1 MEAFA
6 SQPPVAP
13 GGSVDVTP
21 VAGGTS
27 MPALPSAM
35 KELARFYLNLSGSSS
50 LGASGD
56 SAGVTA
62 SAAALGGLACP
73 SSSAAGAAT
82 ICGAGATPA
91 GAGVL
96 PDASAAVPGVSG
108 EQQRRVRSRS
118 RGRRSRSSD
127 DRTDRRAKKRSRRRS
142 PSPGRSSRRWEK
154 RYRSSS
160 DSSEDE
166 RADASPRDGGA
177 RTGGSTW
184 DYDRPRSYTRVNPDQ
199 SGARRRSP
207 GPSGVADDDR
217 SSTFESVDFA
227 RDDSFRAVLGL
238 IREFHDMA
246 EPATVPGA
254 RCKTSLASAYGLAAD
269 SYPAF
274 SLPLS
279 PLLSTLLIDIN
290 SDLSKFMEDQTVHGF
305 LPVPGRRQW
314 RYYGTSTSSF
324 PGPYSVPPGM
334 TSITMEK
341 ASEVRKRSVSL
352 SASQV
357 SSMETMLSGMC
368 EVASWLDWWLSTC
381 GGYRDLLPV
390 EARADFE
397 RLMMSGSRALEFLAS
412 TTLGNLVLSRR
423 DALLAD
429 VRSTVPAEEVA
440 RLRYSPLPQSA
451 SIFPHALLDSAL
463 LKMRAAASDAL
474 VQRTLHPPRIPRE
487 PAASGQASGSTTARS
502 GQASTSGAAQTP
514 KQSVSSSSSGQ
525 SGQGKKKGKG
535 KAPFSSSSRG
545 SGPSGGKGK
554 GAGKKSA

>member
-1 MEAFA
+1 M
-6 SQPPVAP
+6 
-13 GGSVDVTP
+13 
-21 VAGGTS
+21 
-27 MPALPSAM
+27 
-35 KELARFYLNLSGSSS
+35 
-50 LGASGD
+50 
-56 SAGVTA
+56 
-62 SAAALGGLACP
+62 
-73 SSSAAGAAT
+73 
-82 ICGAGATPA
+82 
-91 GAGVL
+91 
-96 PDASAAVPGVSG
+96 
-108 EQQRRVRSRS
+108 
-118 RGRRSRSSD
+118 RSSG

-142 PSPGRSSRRWEK
+142 PSLERSSRRREK

-166 RADASPRDGGA
+166 RAAASSPRARRAHGGA

-184 DYDRPRSYTRVNPDQ
+184 DYGRPRSYARVDPDQ
-199 SGARRRSP
+199 SGTRCRSP

-217 SSTFESVDFA
+217 STTFESVDFA
-227 RDDSFRAVLGL
+227 RDDSFRAVLAL

-279 PLLSTLLIDIN
+279 PLLSTLLVDIN
-290 SDLSKFMEDQTVHGF
+290 LDLSKFMEDQTVHGF
-305 LPVPGRRQW
+305 LPVPGRRQR

-390 EARADFE
+390 ESHADFE

-412 TTLGNLVLSRR
+412 QGCTALGNLVLSRR

-440 RLRYSPLPQSA
+440 RLRYSPLPLSA
-451 SIFPHALLDSAL
+451 FIFPHALLDSAL

-474 VQRTLHPPRIPRE
+474 VQRTLHPPRIPRK

-502 GQASTSGAAQTP
+502 GQASASGAAQSS
-514 KQSVSSSSSGQ
+514 KQSAASSSSGQ

-545 SGPSGGKGK
+545 SGRSGGKGK

>member
-1 MEAFA
+1 M
-6 SQPPVAP
+6 
-13 GGSVDVTP
+13 T
-21 VAGGTS
+21 
-27 MPALPSAM
+27 ALPSAM
-35 KELARFYLNLSGSSS
+35 RELARFFMNLSGSSP

-56 SAGVTA
+56 SAGVAA

-73 SSSAAGAAT
+73 SSTAAGAAT
-82 ICGAGATPA
+82 IYGAAATPA

-96 PDASAAVPGVSG
+96 PDAPAAVPGVSG
-108 EQQRRVRSRS
+108 EQQCRVRSRS

-142 PSPGRSSRRWEK
+142 PSSGRSSRCREQ
-154 RYRSSS
+154 RYRSSL

-166 RADASPRDGGA
+166 RADASSPRDRRAHGGA

-184 DYDRPRSYTRVNPDQ
+184 DYDRPRSYARVNPDQ

-269 SYPAF
+269 SSPAF
-274 SLPLS
+274 TLPLS
-279 PLLSTLLIDIN
+279 PLLSTLLLDIN

-305 LPVPGRRQW
+305 LPVPGRRQR

-334 TSITMEK
+334 TSLTMEK

-397 RLMMSGSRALEFLAS
+397 RLMMLGSRALEFLAS
-412 TTLGNLVLSRR
+412 QGCTTLGNLVLSRR

-451 SIFPHALLDSAL
+451 AIFPHALLDSAL

-474 VQRTLHPPRIPRE
+474 VQRTLHPPRIPRK

-502 GQASTSGAAQTP
+502 GQASTSGTAQTP
-514 KQSVSSSSSGQ
+514 KQSASSSSSGQ
-525 SGQGKKKGKG
+525 SGQGKKKGRG

-545 SGPSGGKGK
+545 SGRSGGKGK